1 MVVLLQVSCC
11 LFRFGLGW
19 VFGIGVLDVGL
30 CLRVFSGFAGN
41 FDLLVLLRGLCGV
54 IQAVAGCGFL
64 LGSMIALVCGFS
76 GRLVGVERYLFGVG
90 WDCCCVSGV
99 FLRFFGWFGV
109 CLGGDSGF
117 SVGVLLLVCVC
128 AFWCGFVGFLC
139 LLGISF

>member
-1 MVVLLQVSCC
+1 MLFVQVWTWAGFSMLVCWMLDCVCAC
-11 LFRFGLGW
+11 L
-19 VFGIGVLDVGL
+19 V
-30 CLRVFSGFAGN
+30 GFAGN
-41 FDLLVLLRGLCGV
+41 FDLLVLLRGLRGV

-64 LGSMIALVCGFS
+64 LGFMIALVCGFS
-76 GRLVGVERYLFGVG
+76 GRLVGVGHYLFGVG

-99 FLRFFGWFGV
+99 FLRFFGWFEV

-117 SVGVLLLVCVC
+117 SVGVLLPVCVC